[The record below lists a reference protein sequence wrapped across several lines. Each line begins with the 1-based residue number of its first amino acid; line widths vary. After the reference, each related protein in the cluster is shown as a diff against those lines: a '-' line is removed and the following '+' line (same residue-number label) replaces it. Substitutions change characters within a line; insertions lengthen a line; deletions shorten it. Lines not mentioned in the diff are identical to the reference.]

1 MTFLLPLFAAF
12 WKKIRLAMSTVLT
25 PDFCGALVLVLFG
38 ISLDLE

>member
-1 MTFLLPLFAAF
+1 
-12 WKKIRLAMSTVLT
+12 MSTVLT